1 MLACPF
7 CGAPE
12 TDRFDLEG
20 RRFVVFRC
28 LFTPGFEPAL
38 SEEEIARRLVT
49 EYGPQGSGYFR
60 RTCDRLHLYVTR
72 GPAAR
77 ELGAA
82 EPDGPA

>member
-12 TDRFDLEG
+12 TDRFELEG

-28 LFTPGFEPAL
+28 LFTPGFDPA
-38 SEEEIARRLVT
+38 SPDEEIAQRLAS

-60 RTCDRLHLYVTR
+60 RSCDRLHLYVTK

-77 ELGAA
+77 ELGAPG
-82 EPDGPA
+82 PDRPV